1 MFFQI
6 TLKDHKKGLCSN
18 NNPQKIASQRER
30 QSILE
35 SHLCPAF
42 IVEAQFR
49 GPPKIPSSGAA
60 FSGIL
65 FNPIF

>member
-1 MFFQI
+1 MNYMYFQI
-6 TLKDHKKGLCSN
+6 NLQGSL
-18 NNPQKIASQRER
+18 PQKIASQHER